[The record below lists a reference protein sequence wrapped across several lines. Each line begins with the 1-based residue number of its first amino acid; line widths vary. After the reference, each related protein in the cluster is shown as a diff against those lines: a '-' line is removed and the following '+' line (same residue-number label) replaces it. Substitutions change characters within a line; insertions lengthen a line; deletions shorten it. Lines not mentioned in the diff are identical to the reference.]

1 MEEEKTSQNENLG
14 KITINE
20 FAKLVKEMRFNQ
32 KRYFRL
38 RKPDILETCKKL
50 EKQVDDIV
58 SELTDSQMKL
68 F

>member
-1 MEEEKTSQNENLG
+1 MEEEKTPQNENSG
-14 KITINE
+14 KITIKE
-20 FAKLVKEMRFNQ
+20 FALLVKQMRYNQ
-32 KRYFRL
+32 RRYFRL

-58 SELTDSQMKL
+58 SELTDTQMKL

>member
-1 MEEEKTSQNENLG
+1 MEEEKNSQNENLG

-50 EKQVDDIV
+50 ENQVDDIV